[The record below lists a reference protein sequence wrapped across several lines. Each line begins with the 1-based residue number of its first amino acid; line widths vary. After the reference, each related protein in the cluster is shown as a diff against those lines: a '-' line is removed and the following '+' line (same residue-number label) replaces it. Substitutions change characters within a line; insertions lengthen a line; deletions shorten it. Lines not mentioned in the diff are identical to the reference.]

1 MKIEV
6 KKLRANAI
14 LPEYQ
19 TEHSAGMDL
28 HACLE
33 ESLTLKPGERAAVW
47 TGLAIAVPEGFEA
60 QVRPRGGWA
69 IKNGITVVNTPG
81 TVDADYRG
89 EIAVILINHGQEDFV
104 INHGDRI
111 AQMVIAKYE
120 KAQWQEVKELNE
132 TARGEGRFGST
143 GK

>member
-6 KKLRANAI
+6 KKLRPNAI

-47 TGLAIAVPEGFEA
+47 TGIAIAVPEGYEA

-120 KAQWQEVKELNE
+120 KARWQEVAELNE

>member
-6 KKLRANAI
+6 KKLRPNAI
-14 LPEYQ
+14 LPDYQ
-19 TEHSAGMDL
+19 TKHSAGMDL

-47 TGLAIAVPEGFEA
+47 TGLAMAVPEGYEA

-69 IKNGITVVNTPG
+69 IKSGITVVNTPG

-120 KAQWQEVKELNE
+120 KAQWQEVAELNE
-132 TARGEGRFGST
+132 TARGNSGFGST